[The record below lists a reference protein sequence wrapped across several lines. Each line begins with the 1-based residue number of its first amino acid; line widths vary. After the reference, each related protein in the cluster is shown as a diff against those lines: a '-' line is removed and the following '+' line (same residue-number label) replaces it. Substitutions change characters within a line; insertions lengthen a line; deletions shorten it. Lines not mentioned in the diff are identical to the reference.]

1 MENVEKDAVS
11 GADPL
16 KEVREAEHEFAEARL
31 AEERAESHLE
41 KAVEGLERAEHDK
54 PHEVKIIVNGREK
67 VWTEDK
73 ISYEQLVAI
82 AKLPLP
88 PGPNPG
94 FTITYHDGP
103 HDHPDGTLTAGH
115 SVKVEDCMVF
125 NVTPTNQS

>member
-1 MENVEKDAVS
+1 MENGEK

-16 KEVREAEHEFAEARL
+16 KEVREAEHELAEAREL
-31 AEERAESHLE
+31 ERRAETHLE
-41 KAVEGLERAEHDK
+41 KAVEELEREK
-54 PHEVKIIVNGREK
+54 PHEVQIIVNGRKK

-73 ISYEQLVAI
+73 ISYEQLVMI
-82 AKLPLP
+82 ANLPLP

-94 FTITYHDGP
+94 FTITYHGGP

-115 SVKVEDCMVF
+115 SVKVVNLMVF